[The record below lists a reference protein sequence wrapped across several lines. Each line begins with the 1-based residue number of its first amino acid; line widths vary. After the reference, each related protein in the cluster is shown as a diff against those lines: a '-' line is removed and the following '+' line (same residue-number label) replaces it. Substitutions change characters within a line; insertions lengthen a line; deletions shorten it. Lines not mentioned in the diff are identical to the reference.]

1 MAIRIMA
8 KQKQQSIVP
17 IRFYRAVAN
26 DPPDQNSDPVRDAPA
41 IDDRGFEMAT
51 RPATW
56 GSSDA
61 HGAMVAIQEG
71 DTIKIK
77 ILRTDIDN
85 DADLYVTSTDTSV
98 VTVASPND
106 GGPIPKNGA
115 NKNIFQITGIE
126 DKKNTPVKLEVRYGS
141 ATGPVI
147 SELEPHIY
155 QAVNLSVA
163 FHIVSI
169 RGTAPAKIAADA
181 QTMLDYANDIW
192 RPCGIQFTFNSA
204 QHFYNETIRQHP
216 TDANRSQYRNR
227 TTGTWSN
234 LPYNFDHAGYVTDDN
249 RWTGAQGGSWR
260 ESDMIEK
267 VNPANVSINFYWSQ
281 NSASY
286 DNAGTRTDGSW
297 NGLSGVGMP
306 RKGGLHIVESAGK
319 YDLGHEIGHF
329 VSLNHSDDDN
339 AGTETDNKDIWLLR
353 RLMYSL
359 WPPDSPDYKKNV
371 GYGDKQYGALVSV
384 KKIPGKYQ
392 SNDGELA
399 RARKHARRI
408 N

>member
-1 MAIRIMA
+1 MAIKAVVQRN
-8 KQKQQSIVP
+8 QQSIVP

-41 IDDRGFEMAT
+41 VDDRGFEMGT
-51 RPATW
+51 RQATW

-61 HGAMVAIQEG
+61 HGAMVAIQKG

-77 ILRTDIDN
+77 ILRTDIDD
-85 DADLYVTSTDTSV
+85 DADLYVTSTNTSV
-98 VTVASPND
+98 ITIASPNN

-115 NKNIFQITGIE
+115 NKNIFQITGVK
-126 DKKNTPVKLEVRYGS
+126 DKRNTPVKVEVRYNS
-141 ATGPVI
+141 TTGPVI
-147 SELEPHIY
+147 GELEPHIF
-155 QAVNLSVA
+155 QPVNLSTA

-169 RGTAPAKIAADA
+169 RGTSPAKTAADA

-216 TDANRSQYRNR
+216 TNVNRSQYRNR
-227 TTGTWSN
+227 ATGTWSN
-234 LPYNFDHAGYVTDDN
+234 LPYNFDRAGYVTDDE
-249 RWTGAQGGSWR
+249 RWTPAQGGSWR
-260 ESDMIEK
+260 ESDMIER
-267 VNPANVSINFYWSQ
+267 VNPANVSINFYWSH

-286 DNAGTRTDGSW
+286 NKAGIRTDGSW
-297 NGLSGVGMP
+297 NGLSGVGMH
-306 RKGGLHIVESAGK
+306 RKDGLHLVESAGK

-329 VSLNHSDDDN
+329 LSLNHSDDDN
-339 AGTETDNKDIWLLR
+339 AGKETDNKDIWLLR

-384 KKIPGKYQ
+384 KKMPGKYQ
-392 SNDGELA
+392 NNDGELT
-399 RARKHARRI
+399 RSRKHARKI